1 MDNKTISNPHNHYGD
16 AKAATRHFIT
26 QRISGALL
34 AIYTIFFIWLVVSLA
49 GAGRAEMVALVG
61 NPIVAF
67 LTGLMIVIV
76 CVHMRIGM
84 LEIIEDYVHDPRLN
98 SLSILLNNFFAL
110 AVALVAI
117 AALVKLAI
125 GG

>member
-16 AKAATRHFIT
+16 PKAATRHFIV

-34 AIYTIFFIWLVVSLA
+34 AVYTIFFIWLVVSLA
-49 GAGRAEMVALVG
+49 GAGRAEMVALIG
-61 NPIVAF
+61 NPFIAF

-98 SLSILLNNFFAL
+98 SLSLLLNNFFAL

-117 AALVKLAI
+117 AALVKLAF